1 MTLQL
6 TPQFNPAGRLPAAPE
21 PDVAAG
27 AAPEDS
33 LLRFAMR
40 VDATLTGAIGFVI
53 AAVANPLAAW
63 TGTTPTQAYLLGAAF
78 VGCGLVVFVLAASS
92 DLHRVGIGVAAT
104 NAVCTLA
111 VLAVVVAGM
120 LPLTGAGI
128 AATVAV
134 AGYTGAFAA
143 LQYLGVRRL
152 A

>member
-6 TPQFNPAGRLPAAPE
+6 TPQLNPACRLPAE
-21 PDVAAG
+21 SKPDVAAG

-53 AAVANPLAAW
+53 AALANPLAAW
-63 TGTTPTQAYLLGAAF
+63 TGATPTEEYLLGAAF
-78 VGCGLVVFVLAASS
+78 VGCGLVVFVLAAAP
-92 DLHRVGIGVAAT
+92 DLRRVGIGMAAT

-111 VLAVVVAGM
+111 TLTVVITGG
-120 LPLTGAGI
+120 LPLTAAGV
-128 AATVAV
+128 AATLAV